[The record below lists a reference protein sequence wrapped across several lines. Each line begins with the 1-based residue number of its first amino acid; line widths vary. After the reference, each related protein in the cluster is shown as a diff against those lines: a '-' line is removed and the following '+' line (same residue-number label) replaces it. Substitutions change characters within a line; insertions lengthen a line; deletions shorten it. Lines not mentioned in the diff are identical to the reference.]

1 MTSKI
6 EVKGRR
12 GIIIEGVSPR
22 RCKRSV
28 HQAAK
33 YFGEVARSKTI
44 GG

>member
-1 MTSKI
+1 MIPKI
-6 EVKGRR
+6 EVKV
-12 GIIIEGVSPR
+12 EGELSWRVSR